1 MARLKVVF
9 MGTPDFAV
17 PALKALSE
25 RHDIVCVYSQ
35 PPRPAG
41 RGYKLQLSPV
51 QTFATRKRLQVRHPV
66 SLKSIEE
73 QELFS
78 SLNADI
84 AVVSAYGL
92 ILPQAILDATKMG
105 CINIHASLLP
115 RWRGAAP
122 IQRAIMAGDK
132 ETGLTI
138 MQMVKALDAG
148 DMLIKKAL
156 PIVSGMTAGHL
167 HDILSRVAAGLIL
180 KALDGI
186 EKNSLKPKQQ
196 QENKVTYAK
205 KIVKS
210 EGRINWNNSAVEIE
224 RTVRGF
230 SPHPGTWFEHNGK
243 RIKILECEVIKDIDK
258 NYESGTV
265 IKDMVIACGKDAL
278 KILTLQKAGKTPTD
292 AKDFLRGYN
301 LPPNSRL
308 L

>member
-1 MARLKVVF
+1 MQ
-9 MGTPDFAV
+9 
-17 PALKALSE
+17 
-25 RHDIVCVYSQ
+25 I
-35 PPRPAG
+35 
-41 RGYKLQLSPV
+41 
-51 QTFATRKRLQVRHPV
+51 RHPV
-66 SLKSIEE
+66 SLKSTEE

-92 ILPQAILDATKMG
+92 LLPQAILDAPKMG

-148 DMLIKKAL
+148 DMLIKKAM

-167 HDILSRVAAGLIL
+167 HDVLSRVAAGLIL

-186 EKNSLKPKQQ
+186 EKNIFKPEQQ
-196 QENKVTYAK
+196 QENEVTYAK

-210 EGRINWNNSAVEIE
+210 EGRINWNSSAVEIE
-224 RTVRGF
+224 RNVRGL
-230 SPHPGTWFEHNGK
+230 SPHPGTWFEHNGS
-243 RIKILECEVIKDIDK
+243 RIKVLECEVIKDTNK

-265 IKDMVIACGKDAL
+265 IKDMVIACGEDVL

-301 LPPNSRL
+301 LPSNSRL